1 MTGSSKNRRYLLWLA
16 IGTGVLALAM
26 AILLVLQITQKRAI
40 EKASELRA
48 DSITALVFQFEREFL
63 RFRQT
68 LESSVIRS
76 GELDAD
82 NLGLRYDLFLS
93 RLTLLRDNPT
103 TELIT
108 HRSEY
113 QNAMP
118 HVDTLIAHADK
129 VMAANPLSKPALAQ
143 LLVEFN
149 NVGVD
154 VQALSLAANSEVAA
168 LLESQEKTMLRQN
181 DQIIGLTLAQ
191 LIFLLI
197 AAGALALRQRK
208 QEKER
213 QALEDLTHELREAH
227 FRAEAAN
234 RGKSQFLANMSHE
247 LRTPFNGMLGMLGLL
262 ETTPVTAA
270 QADYIK
276 TAKGSANHL
285 LTLLNDI
292 LDVSALE
299 AGKMTLKPEPAQLG
313 ALLNEVEALMRPQA
327 TDKGLKFSIVSQAE
341 LPPWVLADTTR
352 LKQILFNLINNAIKF
367 TDHGSV
373 TVTIV
378 PRQRTDGNVGLA
390 FLIKDTG
397 IGMDDHVLSS
407 LFQRFFQ
414 VDGGL
419 ARKFGGTGLGLE
431 ISQTLARLMGGA
443 IEVESTQGKG
453 SVFTLHL
460 PFSLCPAPPAA
471 ASVLPITP
479 ITKPPVAVAPEPPTN
494 TPATPANT
502 AHAAAQEEAAPA
514 PASETALRV
523 MVVEDHPINRKFV
536 GILLEKMGCKVTFC
550 ENGQLG
556 VEAAEREMFDLILM
570 DVHMPIMDGLTAT
583 RTIRAMPGP
592 IAQVPIIVLSADVMN
607 DAKEKAL
614 AAGVNDFV
622 SKPVQASQLQAVMQK
637 CLATATTA
645 PSDPAAQA

>member
-1 MTGSSKNRRYLLWLA
+1 MNGSSKNRRYLLWLA
-16 IGTGVLALAM
+16 IGTAVLAVAM
-26 AILLVLQITQKRAI
+26 AILLILQITQKRAI
-40 EKASELRA
+40 EKANELRA

-68 LESSVIRS
+68 LESNVLRN
-76 GELDAD
+76 GEPDAD

-103 TELIT
+103 TEIIT
-108 HRSEY
+108 QRPEY
-113 QNAMP
+113 QTAMP
-118 HVDTLIAHADK
+118 HVDILIAHADK
-129 VMAANPLSKPALAQ
+129 VMSATPLTKPALAG
-143 LLVEFN
+143 LLEEFN
-149 NVGVD
+149 NAGVD

-168 LLESQEKTMLRQN
+168 LLESQDKTMLRQN
-181 DQIIGLTLAQ
+181 NQIIGLTLAQ

-262 ETTPVTAA
+262 ENTSVTPT
-270 QADYIK
+270 QSDYIK
-276 TAKGSANHL
+276 TAKSSANHL

-299 AGKMTLKPEPAQLG
+299 AGKMTLKPEPVQLG
-313 ALLNEVEALMRPQA
+313 TLLNEVDALMRPQA

-341 LPPWVLADTTR
+341 LPHWVLADATR

-367 TDHGSV
+367 TEHGSV
-373 TVTIV
+373 SVTIV
-378 PRQRTDGNVGLA
+378 PRQRTDGNIGLA

-397 IGMDDHVLSS
+397 IGMDDHVLSN

-453 SVFTLHL
+453 SLFTLHL
-460 PFSLCPAPPAA
+460 PFTLCPAPPAA
-471 ASVLPITP
+471 VASPAIVPL
-479 ITKPPVAVAPEPPTN
+479 TKPAVAAEAPASTTDN
-494 TPATPANT
+494 APATPA
-502 AHAAAQEEAAPA
+502 PA
-514 PASETALRV
+514 PADAALRV
-523 MVVEDHPINRKFV
+523 MVVEDHPVNRKFV
-536 GILLEKMGCKVTFC
+536 GILLEKMGCQVTFC

-556 VEAAEREMFDLILM
+556 VEAAERGMFDLILM
-570 DVHMPIMDGLTAT
+570 DVHMPVMDGLTAT
-583 RTIRAMPGP
+583 RTIRAMAGP
-592 IAQVPIIVLSADVMN
+592 ISQVPIIVLSADVMN
-607 DAKEKAL
+607 EAKDKAL

-622 SKPVQASQLQAVMQK
+622 SKPVQAAQLQAVMQK
-637 CLATATTA
+637 CLAATPGTASPA
-645 PSDPAAQA
+645 PAQP

>member
-1 MTGSSKNRRYLLWLA
+1 LNSSSKNRRYLLWLA
-16 IGTGVLALAM
+16 IGTAVLALAM
-26 AILLVLQITQKRAI
+26 AVLLVLQITQKRAI
-40 EKASELRA
+40 EKANELRA

-68 LESSVIRS
+68 LESNVLRN
-76 GELDAD
+76 GEPDAD

-103 TELIT
+103 TEIIT
-108 HRSEY
+108 QRPEY
-113 QNAMP
+113 LQAMP
-118 HVDTLIAHADK
+118 HVDTLIEHADK
-129 VMAANPLSKPALAQ
+129 VMGATPLTKPALAK
-143 LLVEFN
+143 LLEEFN
-149 NVGVD
+149 NAGVD
-154 VQALSLAANSEVAA
+154 VQALSLAANSEIAA

-181 DQIIGLTLAQ
+181 NQIIWLTLAQ
-191 LIFLLI
+191 LIFLLT

-262 ETTPVTAA
+262 ENTTVTPT

-276 TAKGSANHL
+276 TAKSSANHL

-299 AGKMTLKPEPAQLG
+299 AGKMTLKPEPVQLG
-313 ALLNEVEALMRPQA
+313 SLLNEVDALMRPQA

-341 LPPWVLADTTR
+341 LPHWVLADATR
-352 LKQILFNLINNAIKF
+352 LKQILFNLISNAIKF
-367 TDHGSV
+367 TEHGSV
-373 TVTIV
+373 SVTIV
-378 PRQRTDGNVGLA
+378 PRQRTDGNIGLA

-397 IGMDDHVLSS
+397 IGMDDHVLSK

-453 SVFTLHL
+453 SLFTLHL
-460 PFSLCPAPPAA
+460 PFTLCPAPP
-471 ASVLPITP
+471 T
-479 ITKPPVAVAPEPPTN
+479 
-494 TPATPANT
+494 
-502 AHAAAQEEAAPA
+502 AAPA
-514 PASETALRV
+514 PAPQAAAAAALRV
-523 MVVEDHPINRKFV
+523 MVVEDHPVNRKFV
-536 GILLEKMGCKVTFC
+536 GILLEKMGCEVTFC

-556 VEAAEREMFDLILM
+556 VEAAERSMFDLILM
-570 DVHMPIMDGLTAT
+570 DVHMPVMDGLTAT
-583 RTIRAMPGP
+583 RTIRAMQGP
-592 IAQVPIIVLSADVMN
+592 ISQVPIIVLSADVMN
-607 DAKEKAL
+607 EAKDKAL

-622 SKPVQASQLQAVMQK
+622 SKPVQAAQLQAVMQK
-637 CLATATTA
+637 CLAPTAAATQTAT
-645 PSDPAAQA
+645 PDAASAA

>member
-1 MTGSSKNRRYLLWLA
+1 LNSSSKNRRYLLWLA
-16 IGTGVLALAM
+16 IGTAVLALAM
-26 AILLVLQITQKRAI
+26 AVLLVLQITQKRAI
-40 EKASELRA
+40 EKANELRA

-68 LESSVIRS
+68 LESNVLRN
-76 GELDAD
+76 GEPDAD

-103 TELIT
+103 TEIIT
-108 HRSEY
+108 QRPEY
-113 QNAMP
+113 LQAMP
-118 HVDTLIAHADK
+118 HVDTLIEHADK
-129 VMAANPLSKPALAQ
+129 VMGATPLTKPALAK
-143 LLVEFN
+143 LLEEFN
-149 NVGVD
+149 NAGVD
-154 VQALSLAANSEVAA
+154 VQALSLAANSEIAA

-181 DQIIGLTLAQ
+181 NQIIWLTLAQ
-191 LIFLLI
+191 LIFLLT

-262 ETTPVTAA
+262 ENTTVTPT

-276 TAKGSANHL
+276 TAKSSANHL

-299 AGKMTLKPEPAQLG
+299 AGKMTLKPEPVQLG
-313 ALLNEVEALMRPQA
+313 SLLNEVDALMRPQA

-341 LPPWVLADTTR
+341 LPHWVLADATR
-352 LKQILFNLINNAIKF
+352 LKQILFNLISNAIKF
-367 TDHGSV
+367 TEHGSV
-373 TVTIV
+373 SVTIV
-378 PRQRTDGNVGLA
+378 PRQRTDGNIGLA

-397 IGMDDHVLSS
+397 IGMDDHVLSK

-453 SVFTLHL
+453 SLFTLHL
-460 PFSLCPAPPAA
+460 PFTLCPAPP
-471 ASVLPITP
+471 T
-479 ITKPPVAVAPEPPTN
+479 
-494 TPATPANT
+494 
-502 AHAAAQEEAAPA
+502 AAPA
-514 PASETALRV
+514 PAPQAAAAAALRV
-523 MVVEDHPINRKFV
+523 MVVEDHPVNRKFV
-536 GILLEKMGCKVTFC
+536 GILLEKWGAKSPSAKTANWVWKR
-550 ENGQLG
+550 QS
-556 VEAAEREMFDLILM
+556 AAC
-570 DVHMPIMDGLTAT
+570 LT
-583 RTIRAMPGP
+583 
-592 IAQVPIIVLSADVMN
+592 S
-607 DAKEKAL
+607 
-614 AAGVNDFV
+614 
-622 SKPVQASQLQAVMQK
+622 S
-637 CLATATTA
+637 
-645 PSDPAAQA
+645 